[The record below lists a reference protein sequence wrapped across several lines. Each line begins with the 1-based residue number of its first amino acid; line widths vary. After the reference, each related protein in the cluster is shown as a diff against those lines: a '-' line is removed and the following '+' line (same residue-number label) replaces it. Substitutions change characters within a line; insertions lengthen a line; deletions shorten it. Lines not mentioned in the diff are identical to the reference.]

1 MENNIREYLEN
12 LDNLNGNVDL
22 NSLNTRQ
29 RNKLRGVM
37 RQARQLLQDMEAT
50 EENRRRT
57 PPWRS
62 DSPTLS
68 GDSETA
74 SVSDT
79 FSSTSIESE
88 EHRGGDQGRE
98 KKRRLDI
105 QLSQEEDPGPGMVS
119 VKVSG
124 SSTVHEIDKR
134 LIAYKS
140 LYFRSYL
147 ARFHEKEKKGDISKV
162 VELGSDIV
170 SELALEVIKRYLDS
184 NRLDLKNGLEA
195 FEVLTAANYLKIEAL
210 EPLAEIQIKK
220 YIDKKNVLDILDKY
234 VEGMGN
240 QRLGSYISTTIIKP
254 AENVRR
260 RKYGKFDL
268 TLKLGPLEFRCH
280 RAVLSAASDRIK
292 TVLEN
297 LLSGVGVVKDS
308 EIGVTEENSQHVYNL
323 LDLIYVS
330 QDLSFSSVEEALS
343 VLQILED
350 LKLSPKYFQTCYTY
364 ITKEIATE
372 SVEGILKVG
381 KETNNQELVNIA
393 LFFIMFKIKEVR
405 EIFLKLDKEDIIKI
419 IGHSYLNIE
428 NELDVA
434 LLAIDWIK
442 ENDQVIYNNNCI
454 FRYSDG
460 IFASLSCRAR
470 LGLNIK

>member
-12 LDNLNGNVDL
+12 LENLNVDL
-22 NSLNTRQ
+22 NILNTRQ
-29 RNKLRGVM
+29 RTRLRGVM
-37 RQARQLLQDMEAT
+37 RQARQLLQDMEST
-50 EENRRRT
+50 EGNRRRS
-57 PPWRS
+57 PPWRW
-62 DSPTLS
+62 DSADHS
-68 GDSETA
+68 GDMDSETA

-88 EHRGGDQGRE
+88 EQRSRDQGQE
-98 KKRRLDI
+98 KKRRLNI
-105 QLSQEEDPGPGMVS
+105 QLSKEEDPGPGMIS
-119 VKVSG
+119 VRVSG
-124 SSTVHEIDKR
+124 SSTIHEINKR

-170 SELALEVIKRYLDS
+170 SELALEVIKKYLDS

-268 TLKLGPLEFRCH
+268 TLRLGPLDFRCH
-280 RAVLSAASDRIK
+280 KAVLSAASDKIK
-292 TVLEN
+292 TLFEN
-297 LLSGVGVVKDS
+297 LPSGQSVVNDS
-308 EIGVTEENSQHVYNL
+308 DIGITGENSQHVYNL

-330 QDLSFSSVEEALS
+330 QDLSFSSIEEALS
-343 VLQILED
+343 VLKILED

-364 ITKEIATE
+364 ITKEISTE
-372 SVEGILKVG
+372 NVEGVLKVG
-381 KETNNQELVNIA
+381 KKTNNQELVTIA
-393 LFFIMFKIKEVR
+393 LFFIMFKIKELRGVF
-405 EIFLKLDKEDIIKI
+405 IKLDKEDIIEV

-428 NELDVA
+428 NEVDVA
-434 LLAIDWIK
+434 LLAVDWIK
-442 ENDQVIYNNNCI
+442 ENDQV
-454 FRYSDG
+454 
-460 IFASLSCRAR
+460 L
-470 LGLNIK
+470 

>member
-12 LDNLNGNVDL
+12 LENLNVDL
-22 NSLNTRQ
+22 NILNTRQ
-29 RNKLRGVM
+29 RTRLRGVM
-37 RQARQLLQDMEAT
+37 RQARQLLQDMEST
-50 EENRRRT
+50 EGNRRRS
-57 PPWRS
+57 PPWRW
-62 DSPTLS
+62 DSADHS
-68 GDSETA
+68 GDMDSETA

-88 EHRGGDQGRE
+88 EQRSRDQGQE

-105 QLSQEEDPGPGMVS
+105 QLSKEEDPGPGMIS
-119 VKVSG
+119 VRVSG
-124 SSTVHEIDKR
+124 SSTIHEINKR

-170 SELALEVIKRYLDS
+170 SELALEVIKKYLDS

-268 TLKLGPLEFRCH
+268 TLRLGPLDFRCH
-280 RAVLSAASDRIK
+280 KAVLSAASDKIK
-292 TVLEN
+292 TLFEN
-297 LLSGVGVVKDS
+297 LPSGQSVVNNSD
-308 EIGVTEENSQHVYNL
+308 IGITEENSQHVYNL

-330 QDLSFSSVEEALS
+330 QDLSFSSIEEALS
-343 VLQILED
+343 VCERPCFFL
-350 LKLSPKYFQTCYTY
+350 LS
-364 ITKEIATE
+364 
-372 SVEGILKVG
+372 
-381 KETNNQELVNIA
+381 
-393 LFFIMFKIKEVR
+393 
-405 EIFLKLDKEDIIKI
+405 
-419 IGHSYLNIE
+419 
-428 NELDVA
+428 
-434 LLAIDWIK
+434 
-442 ENDQVIYNNNCI
+442 
-454 FRYSDG
+454 
-460 IFASLSCRAR
+460 SLSNQSCTVST
-470 LGLNIK
+470 